1 MKILVTGATGFI
13 GRQLIK
19 SLVDAGH
26 TTSILTRRGVHQDLD
41 DLKRTLRVNHVFD
54 WDPTARPSRIPGIE
68 NTDAIIHLAGEPVIG
83 LWTSRKRV
91 SISESRILGTNH
103 LIETL
108 EASNTAPQV
117 FISASAVGYYG
128 DRGQET
134 LTEESS
140 KGFGYL
146 TDVCEGWEQAARGAE
161 RLGARVTT
169 LRLGLVFGSTGGS
182 LVPLIKVTNLG
193 LGGALGSGA
202 QWWPW
207 IHIDDVLNCIGH
219 LLNEP
224 FEGSLNLVSREPLQQ
239 RELMARLGKI
249 MGRPSFMPV
258 PRFILTSLLGEM
270 ATEFLNSRRVT
281 SVRMEKA
288 NYDLQFPF
296 FNEAI
301 YDILQKKPSSPIAV
315 S

>member
-1 MKILVTGATGFI
+1 MNILTTGATGFI

-26 TTSILTRRGVHQDLD
+26 TISILTRRGVHEDLD
-41 DLKRTLRVNHVFD
+41 GLKRNLHVNEVFD
-54 WDPTARPSRIPGIE
+54 WDPTAKPSRIPGIQ
-68 NTDAIIHLAGEPVIG
+68 NIDAIIHLAGEPVIG
-83 LWTSRKRV
+83 LWTSRKRA
-91 SISESRILGTNH
+91 SISGSRILGTNH

-108 EASNTAPQV
+108 EASNVTPQI

-134 LTEESS
+134 LTEESN

-182 LVPLIKVTNLG
+182 LVPLIKVTKLG
-193 LGGALGSGA
+193 LGGALGSGT

-207 IHIDDVLNCIGH
+207 VHIHDVLNCVVH

-224 FEGSLNLVSREPLQQ
+224 FEGPLNLVSREPLQQ
-239 RELMARLGKI
+239 RELMMRLGKI
-249 MGRPSFMPV
+249 MGRPSFIPV
-258 PRFILTSLLGEM
+258 PRFILTTLLGEM
-270 ATEFLNSRRVT
+270 AAEFLNSRRVL
-281 SVRMEKA
+281 SVRMEEA
-288 NYDLQFPF
+288 NYDLKFPF
-296 FNEAI
+296 FDDAI
-301 YDILQKKPSSPIAV
+301 YDILQKKPSSPIMV

>member
-219 LLNEP
+219 LLNQP

>member
-26 TTSILTRRGVHQDLD
+26 STSILTRRGVHQDLD

-224 FEGSLNLVSREPLQQ
+224 FEGPLNLVSREPLQQ

>member
-26 TTSILTRRGVHQDLD
+26 STSILTRRGVHQDLD

-224 FEGSLNLVSREPLQQ
+224 FEGPLNLVSREPLQQ

-281 SVRMEKA
+281 SVRMEEA